1 MKEDVDLWKK
11 INDENE
17 KFSSK
22 PADVDQFVHDTFL
35 QNNMLRRELRQVTDN
50 YSQLKDAM
58 KNQKTSLVQVMR
70 TQESVKYLT
79 QANGDGNA
87 APINP

>member
-1 MKEDVDLWKK
+1 M
-11 INDENE
+11 
-17 KFSSK
+17 
-22 PADVDQFVHDTFL
+22 
-35 QNNMLRRELRQVTDN
+35 TDN

-58 KNQKTSLVQVMR
+58 KNQKTSLVEVMK

-87 APINP
+87 APRNPQSLPHSRNQSPDREIKLNTTQKNVNILFGKKP